1 MKYIPGTKF
10 INKTGKNTRLFPRN
24 VVFTL
29 YDIKKTTNENITY
42 IFLAN
47 KELREVKFKSIEEA
61 EGWLKNIII

>member
-10 INKTGKNTRLFPRN
+10 INRTGRNTRLFPSN

-29 YDIKKTTNENITY
+29 YDINKTTNENVTY

-47 KELREVKFKSIEEA
+47 KELREVKFKSIKEA
-61 EGWLKNIII
+61 EGWLENILI